1 MTDSPTPDNGD
12 IDALAGE
19 YVLGTLDAAERVAVA
34 ARRQREPALNW
45 AIEAWEQRLSPLLD
59 LVSPVAPPVQLQAAL
74 NARLDRAATTQLTPK
89 APGAPV
95 SNLISLEN
103 RVRRWRRVAVAAS
116 ALAASLAVT
125 IGVRE
130 TMRPDVPNNFVAVF
144 QKDDAS
150 PAFLL
155 SVDLQSRNLSIRR
168 VAADVPDGKTY
179 QLWIASDKIGPAPK
193 SLGLIEASDRNVQKA
208 LTVYDQSLVQQ
219 ATFGVSLEPAGG
231 SPTGKPT
238 GPVFHAKLIPTAP

>member
-1 MTDSPTPDNGD
+1 MTDRHTPGNGD

-34 ARRQREPALNW
+34 ARRQREPALDG
-45 AIEAWEQRLSPLLD
+45 AIDAWERHLAPLLD
-59 LVSPVAPPVQLQAAL
+59 SVAPIAPPARLQAAL
-74 NARLDRAATTQLTPK
+74 NARLDRAAATRLTPDT
-89 APGAPV
+89 PV
-95 SNLISLEN
+95 TNLISLEQ

-193 SLGLIEASDRNVQKA
+193 SLGLIEATDRNVQKA

-231 SPTGKPT
+231 SPTGRPT

>member
-1 MTDSPTPDNGD
+1 MNERDD

-19 YVLGTLDAAERVAVA
+19 YVLGTLDPVERVAVS
-34 ARRQREPALNW
+34 ARRTRDAALET
-45 AIEAWEQRLSPLLD
+45 AIQTWEQRLSPLLETIAS
-59 LVSPVAPPVQLQAAL
+59 VQPPPAVQIQL
-74 NARLDRAATTQLTPK
+74 NRRLDATATQTS
-89 APGAPV
+89 A
-95 SNLISLEN
+95 SNVVALEQ
-103 RVRRWRRVAVAAS
+103 RMRRWRGLAFVTS

-125 IGVRE
+125 LGVRE
-130 TMRPDVPNNFVAVF
+130 ALRPDIANNYVAVF

-155 SVDLQSRNLSIRR
+155 SIDLQTRNLSIRR
-168 VAADVPDGKTY
+168 VAAEVPTGKTY

-193 SLGLIEASDRNVQKA
+193 SLGLIEDSDVGVRRA
-208 LTVYDQSLVQQ
+208 LTTFDPSLVQQ

-238 GPVFHAKLIPTAP
+238 GPVFHAKLIPSAP

>member
-1 MTDSPTPDNGD
+1 MIDRPTPDTGD

-19 YVLGTLDAAERVAVA
+19 YVLGTLDQAERVSVA
-34 ARRQREPALNW
+34 ARRQREPKLDA
-45 AIEAWEQRLSPLLD
+45 AIEAWEQRFAPLIEAID
-59 LVSPVAPPVQLQAAL
+59 PIAPPNHLRAELQ
-74 NARLDRAATTQLTPK
+74 ARLDRVAQQRLVPS
-89 APGAPV
+89 G
-95 SNLISLEN
+95 SNVIALEK
-103 RVRRWRRVAVAAS
+103 RVRQWRNVAVAAS

-130 TMRPDVPNNFVAVF
+130 AMRPDVPNNFVAVF

-155 SVDLQSRNLSIRR
+155 SVDLQTRNLSIRR
-168 VAADVPDGKTY
+168 VAAEVPAGKTY
-179 QLWIASDKIGPAPK
+179 QLWIASDQIGPAPR
-193 SLGLIEASDRNVQKA
+193 SLGLIEATDRNVQKA
-208 LTVYDQSLVQQ
+208 LTVFEPSLVQQ